1 MTHMSDSATKTFRT
15 TLKAKLT
22 YVKKKKLV
30 RNKNIENLSREIN
43 AIRTSLEKFWNW
55 KGYLKLKLHWMGLAE
70 VEDSVVHELE
80 DRSIQIIYS
89 EKQKKER
96 K

>member
-1 MTHMSDSATKTFRT
+1 
-15 TLKAKLT
+15 
-22 YVKKKKLV
+22 
-30 RNKNIENLSREIN
+30 
-43 AIRTSLEKFWNW
+43 
-55 KGYLKLKLHWMGLAE
+55 MGLAE
-70 VEDSVVHELE
+70 VEESVVHEPE